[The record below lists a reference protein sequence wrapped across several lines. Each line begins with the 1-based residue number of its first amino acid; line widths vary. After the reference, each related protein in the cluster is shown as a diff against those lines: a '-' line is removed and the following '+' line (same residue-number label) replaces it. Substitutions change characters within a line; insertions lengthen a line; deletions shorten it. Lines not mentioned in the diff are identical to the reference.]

1 MLLRDL
7 ASSRL
12 GLAEGRM
19 ERRDIGLE
27 QRTVRVLTDARPVD
41 ALLWNLVRVV
51 RALEAAEVDYWLV
64 RPASGL
70 RFVIGARLSQR
81 AQIVRVLARSMAADP
96 TIAARTILPRPRV
109 KQLPL
114 DGTTAGLERR
124 LAGSSVI
131 RVVQHVAA
139 PSSSRTLG
147 EEFSTEIEFW
157 DDLVSDDSPHQ
168 FPDELIAPRP
178 GATTRR
184 MRTSEGMVE
193 IPLSRATLFSPRVFD
208 DILIEVPRSQA
219 VVLPGD
225 ITFPI
230 DAVYTWVDGNDP
242 DWRASKS
249 EYAPSEEIHEEV
261 DSDSRYASR
270 DELLYSLRSMHDFA
284 PWIRNIYV
292 VTAGQR
298 PVWLDANGEVT
309 VVDHTAIFPE
319 QDHLPTFNSHAIE
332 ANIHRIDGLAE
343 HFLYLNDDMFFGR
356 AVPPG
361 LFFFGNGAA
370 KHKLSPSRVP
380 QFSKSEADSPV
391 DLAVKNSREVM
402 DEMFGVRQA
411 QVLEHSPYP
420 LLKSVIEEIEERFP
434 QLVTATSSH
443 RFRDADDLNIPSH
456 LAHHVGYEMCRSFPS
471 NASTFTYIGLHRPDL
486 ARLLH
491 RLLTR
496 RDADTFCIN
505 DTLDPVDVQAAGP
518 GLQRFFETYF
528 PVPAPWEVV
537 R

>member
-12 GLAEGRM
+12 GLGEGRV

-27 QRTVRVLTDARPVD
+27 QRMVRVLTDARPID

-51 RALEAAEVDYWLV
+51 RALESAEVDYWLV

-70 RFVIGARLSQR
+70 RFVIGTRLSQR
-81 AQIVRVLARSMAADP
+81 GLVAQTLSRSMAADP
-96 TIAARTILPRPRV
+96 ALGARTILPRPRV
-109 KQLPL
+109 KQRAM
-114 DGTTAGLERR
+114 DGNTPGLERR
-124 LAGSSVI
+124 LAGSTVI
-131 RVVQHVAA
+131 RIVQHV
-139 PSSSRTLG
+139 SSPGTDRTLG

-157 DDLVSDDSPHQ
+157 DDLVDEESLHQ

-184 MRTSEGMVE
+184 LRESEGTLE
-193 IPLSRATLFSPRVFD
+193 IPLSRATLLSPRAFD
-208 DILIEVPRSQA
+208 DISIEVPSSQA

-242 DWRASKS
+242 EWLESKN
-249 EYAPSEEIHEEV
+249 EYSPTDAVHEEV
-261 DSDSRYASR
+261 DSDARYVSR
-270 DELLYSLRSMHDFA
+270 DELRYSLRSMHDFA

-292 VTAGQR
+292 VTAGQHPR
-298 PVWLDANGEVT
+298 WLEADSDVT
-309 VVDHTAIFPE
+309 VIDHKDIFPDH
-319 QDHLPTFNSHAIE
+319 DHLPTFNSHAIE

-361 LFFFGNGAA
+361 LFFFGNGVA

-380 QFSKSEADSPV
+380 HFPKSDLDSPV

-411 QVLEHSPYP
+411 QVLEHAPYP
-420 LLKSVIEEIEERFP
+420 LLRSVIDSIEDRYP
-434 QLVTATSSH
+434 QQVAATSSH

-456 LAHHVGYEMCRSFPS
+456 LAHHVGYEMCKSFPS

-486 ARLLH
+486 ARLLE

-505 DTLDPVDVQAAGP
+505 DTLDPVDIQAAGP
-518 GLQRFFETYF
+518 GLRQFFESYF
-528 PVPAPWEVV
+528 PVPAPWEIE

>member
-1 MLLRDL
+1 MLLRDI
-7 ASSRL
+7 ASARL

-51 RALEAAEVDYWLV
+51 RALESAEVDYWLV

-70 RFVIGARLSQR
+70 RFVIGTRLSQR
-81 AQIVRVLARSMAADP
+81 SQVIHVLARSMAADP
-96 TIAARTILPRPRV
+96 AIAARTILPRPRV

-114 DGTTAGLERR
+114 DGNTSALERR
-124 LAGSSVI
+124 LAGSTVI
-131 RVVQHVAA
+131 RVIQHVAA
-139 PSSSRTLG
+139 PDSSRTLG

-157 DDLVSDDSPHQ
+157 DDQAGEESPHQ
-168 FPDELIAPRP
+168 FADELIAPRP

-184 MRTSEGMVE
+184 MRESEGTVE
-193 IPLSRATLFSPRVFD
+193 MPLSRATPLSPRAFD
-208 DILIEVPRSQA
+208 DIRIEVPRSQA

-230 DAVYTWVDGNDP
+230 DAVYTWVDGSDP
-242 DWRASKS
+242 EWRASKNEHS
-249 EYAPSEEIHEEV
+249 PSEVVHEEV
-261 DSDSRYASR
+261 DSDARYASR

-292 VTAGQR
+292 VSAGQHPR
-298 PVWLDANGEVT
+298 WLDSRSDVT
-309 VVDHTAIFPE
+309 VVDHSDIFSNP
-319 QDHLPTFNSHAIE
+319 DHLPTFNSHAIE
-332 ANIHRIDGLAE
+332 ANIHRIEGLAE

-356 AVPPG
+356 SVPPS

-380 QFSKSEADSPV
+380 HFPKSDLDSPV
-391 DLAVKNSREVM
+391 DLAVKNSRVVM
-402 DEMFGVRQA
+402 EEMFDVHQA

-420 LLKSVIEEIEERFP
+420 LLRSVIETIEKRFP
-434 QLVTATSSH
+434 LEVARTSSH

-456 LAHHVGYEMCRSFPS
+456 LAHHVGYAMCRSFPS

-486 ARLLH
+486 ARLLD

-505 DTLDPVDVQAAGP
+505 DTLEPVDIQAAGP
-518 GLQRFFETYF
+518 GLRQFFESYF
-528 PVPAPWEVV
+528 PVPAPWEIA